1 MLEFIV
7 LFLVLSQV
15 ISFYFLITNKKI
27 FVKVK
32 PKGIILEEYPNDIKF
47 KDAHPDYQIVYDV
60 FESIKLENWQPEI
73 EQHYSGLGY
82 RTWKL
87 KFNSHD
93 FEVFVMCR
101 LRMYSN
107 FSDDEEV
114 RLSNLNIRTKTD
126 SIVLGKDDSIVDD
139 IILFFW
145 EYIIEDKNK
154 YNKEVYESYKQ
165 SVNNISSKLKT
176 LKRSKRLKSILENES
191 N

>member
-7 LFLVLSQV
+7 LLFLLSQV
-15 ISFYFLITNKKI
+15 IIFYFLINNKKI

-32 PKGIILEEYPNDIKF
+32 PKGIILQEYPNDIKF

-60 FESIKLENWQPEI
+60 FESIKLENWQSEI
-73 EQHYSGLGY
+73 EQYYSLGY
-82 RTWKL
+82 RTWEL
-87 KFNSHD
+87 NFNSHD
-93 FEVFVMCR
+93 FEVYVMCK
-101 LRMYSN
+101 LRMYS
-107 FSDDEEV
+107 DEEV
-114 RLSNLNIRTKTD
+114 RLSNLTIKTKTD
-126 SIVLGKDDSIVDD
+126 AITLGKDDSIVDD

-165 SVNNISSKLKT
+165 SVNNISSKLKS